1 MLAGAA
7 VAVRVAS
14 FHAHRA
20 DQPSRLRAAER
31 SEETAD
37 RSGSSAA
44 QVRIDCQEAGAW
56 HSHRQPRAR
65 PSFSLTR
72 VLRAQDYLVKT
83 LLEGLP
89 PLGER
94 VKILRDREL
103 ARRGAAVEN
112 DIKSQS
118 ECVR

>member
-1 MLAGAA
+1 M
-7 VAVRVAS
+7 
-14 FHAHRA
+14 
-20 DQPSRLRAAER
+20 
-31 SEETAD
+31 
-37 RSGSSAA
+37 
-44 QVRIDCQEAGAW
+44 
-56 HSHRQPRAR
+56 
-65 PSFSLTR
+65 
-72 VLRAQDYLVKT
+72 RAQDYLVKT

-94 VKILRDREL
+94 VKILREREL